1 MPAREERL
9 RRAWDATL
17 AAQTAALAVIRP
29 GARCH
34 DVDAAARDV
43 IAKAGFGAGFERFT
57 HRLGHGIGLAV
68 HEAPYLRPG
77 NERVLAPRMTMSN
90 EPGIYAPG
98 SFGVRIEDIVAVTG
112 DGVEVFG
119 PRAASLDQP
128 FGA

>member
-1 MPAREERL
+1 
-9 RRAWDATL
+9 
-17 AAQTAALAVIRP
+17 
-29 GARCH
+29 
-34 DVDAAARDV
+34 
-43 IAKAGFGAGFERFT
+43 
-57 HRLGHGIGLAV
+57 
-68 HEAPYLRPG
+68 
-77 NERVLAPRMTMSN
+77 MTMSN